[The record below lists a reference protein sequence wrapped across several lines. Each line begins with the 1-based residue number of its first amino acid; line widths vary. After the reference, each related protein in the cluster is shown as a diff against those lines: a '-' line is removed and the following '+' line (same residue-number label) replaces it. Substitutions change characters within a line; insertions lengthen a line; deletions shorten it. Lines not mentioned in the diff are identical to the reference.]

1 MRKISSIMLLAVIL
15 FSACN
20 TATFKKGKDGLEYKI
35 ITKGSGSKIKYGNYM
50 QLNFASYYNTNG
62 KDSLLNDSKTQGA
75 PIIEM
80 LDSVSTP
87 IAYFEILK
95 QLRKGDSVV
104 IRILTDSAFKKNPE
118 QMPPFFQ
125 KGHYIMTTLKIVNVF
140 TTREQADKARALAM
154 VEMEKRDSL
163 QAIAQKSIDDKKLLD
178 YITKNNIKT
187 IKAPLGTY
195 VEITQEGT
203 GNNIDT
209 GVIVKL
215 NYTGKTLEGKVFDSN
230 TDPAKGHVEPL
241 IVNLTNTNNP
251 DFGMSVIPGMKE
263 GLTLLKKGSKGRF
276 YIPSTLGYGKNG
288 SGADITPNSVLIFDI
303 EVLDVMDQKQA
314 LVAAEEKNKKMQE
327 MQKKYL
333 DSIQKL
339 KPDTT
344 NKK

>member
-1 MRKISSIMLLAVIL
+1 MLLAVIL

-20 TATFKKGKDGLEYKI
+20 TETFKKGKDGLEYKI
-35 ITKGSGSKIKYGNYM
+35 ITKGSGSKIKYGHYM
-50 QLNFASYYNTNG
+50 QLNFASYYNING

-118 QMPPFFQ
+118 QMPPFFK
-125 KGHYIMTTLKIVNVF
+125 KGHFIITTLKIVDVF
-140 TTREQADKARALAM
+140 KNKEQADNARAISM

-163 QAIAQKSIDDKKLLD
+163 QAIAQKEIDEKKLQD
-178 YITKNNIKT
+178 YIKKNNIKT
-187 IKAPLGTY
+187 VKAPLGTY

-209 GVIVKL
+209 GVVVKI
-215 NYTGKTLEGKVFDSN
+215 NYTGKTLEGTVFDSN

-251 DFGMSVIPGMKE
+251 AFGNPVIPGMKE
-263 GLTLLKKGSKGRF
+263 GLMLLKKGSKGRL

-288 SGADITPNSVLIFDI
+288 SGADIKPNSILVFDI
-303 EVLDVMDQKQA
+303 DVLDVMDQKQA
-314 LVAAEEKNKKMQE
+314 LAAAAEKNKEIEKMQKMYMDS
-327 MQKKYL
+327 MQK
-333 DSIQKL
+333 I
-339 KPDTT
+339 KPDAS